1 MEVDQLKDLIKLR
14 FKGCSS
20 RTISNEINVSESH
33 VDRALAFLSYHGPLV
48 LLTHPSLRD
57 NSRPFTSVD
66 YNLMAEYA
74 IKNQLSYDR
83 TSSLFMASRKIV
95 TRYIQGRKL
104 MDYPFSDQE
113 PPFPPNVSLDRA
125 YDPMHPNFNPELINV
140 IEGTLIHEFGFTHED
155 LIPYIK
161 PISARAQKRAEDAAK
176 AAAAA
181 AADAA
186 SAEAVAAE
194 SAASP
199 SSDSSSS
206 EPADVPTVDT
216 AAAPA
221 ATSSEPVSYTLAIEA
236 TVDESVP
243 ADTEEASEIEAD
255 SETESADDD
264 DFDLDTIPI
273 FAAASAYPTDL
284 VAAIEAAPE
293 EPESVSADDEAEEQ
307 VAEPTKQAAASD
319 TTEDAKEETKSAALE
334 PVSMDGLKDF
344 KLSEGKG
351 QTTLFD
357 LDM

>member
-155 LIPYIK
+155 LIPYVK

-176 AAAAA
+176 AAAA
-181 AADAA
+181 
-186 SAEAVAAE
+186 SAEAAAAANAAD
-194 SAASP
+194 SASAP
-199 SSDSSSS
+199 SDSESS
-206 EPADVPTVDT
+206 EPADTTTVDA

-221 ATSSEPVSYTLAIEA
+221 ATSSEPVSVTLTVEA
-236 TVDESVP
+236 AADESVP

-255 SETESADDD
+255 SESDSAVDD

-284 VAAIEAAPE
+284 VAAIESAPE
-293 EPESVSADDEAEEQ
+293 APESVSADDEAEEQ
-307 VAEPTKQAAASD
+307 VAEPTELAAASD
-319 TTEDAKEETKSAALE
+319 TTEDTKEETESAAHE